1 MAVYHYPCIDYRR
14 LLYKEEIVLCIFTR
28 KDYTI
33 NLQFESLE
41 LWKYLSFFPLYG
53 LWFSSVLEQMGNSLL
68 CKEGYRS
75 SKKKS
80 NKRKPELLFFC

>member
-1 MAVYHYPCIDYRR
+1 MDYRR

-53 LWFSSVLEQMGNSLL
+53 LWFSSVLEQMGNS
-68 CKEGYRS
+68 
-75 SKKKS
+75 
-80 NKRKPELLFFC
+80 

>member
-1 MAVYHYPCIDYRR
+1 MPVYHYPCMDYRR

-33 NLQFESLE
+33 NLQFESFELLE

-53 LWFSSVLEQMGNSLL
+53 LWFS
-68 CKEGYRS
+68 
-75 SKKKS
+75 
-80 NKRKPELLFFC
+80 